1 MSTYRL
7 PINTE
12 VGQLE
17 IEFSIKRSGHSREE
31 TAYDAVD
38 KLNIL
43 IPEDFMEACR
53 ERAAKHVEQL
63 VEETDD

>member
-7 PINTE
+7 PVNTE

-38 KLNIL
+38 NLSVL
-43 IPEDFMEACR
+43 VPEAFLEACR
-53 ERAAKHVEQL
+53 ERAARHIEQL
-63 VEETDD
+63 VEEDEA